1 VSVSVPILLAVAGTG
16 LMAVAIFVPFR
27 GEAPNAEFASDEATA
42 AVPLWPTLVG
52 PTAAGCDV
60 DARLDLI
67 DALGVLQ
74 HAKDE
79 EPDPAVRAAID
90 AALAAA
96 IATPATASL
105 AT

>member
-27 GEAPNAEFASDEATA
+27 GEAPNAEFESDEATA

-67 DALGVLQ
+67 DAVASLGSPWARGHRRGLGGS
-74 HAKDE
+74 D
-79 EPDPAVRAAID
+79 RAAGD
-90 AALAAA
+90 RLARDL
-96 IATPATASL
+96 TAG
-105 AT
+105 ARER

>member
-1 VSVSVPILLAVAGTG
+1 MSVPILLAVAGTG